1 MHDPC
6 LRRLFAA
13 FSANS
18 AAFQVA
24 LHQFNQFVG
33 IHQLYFAAVKP
44 RHKVVHA
51 CLIHRPRVHVDHR
64 VAVLCRRADGHCVY
78 CRRHFVKPIRRD
90 VSHVAARIPQ
100 SKAHGNERFA
110 VAPPHAS
117 LAAAVSVG
125 VKLPYSTFYC
135 IKLCIT
141 MQPILHKLCV
151 GGVGDVVKQRNY
163 AKVATLHRFRSLPC
177 KLVQMFAWV
186 TEAIGVPHA
195 RHARH
200 KIVCFG
206 VFVHVA
212 CSVGT
217 DFCHTRRKRPTHL
230 VVARGC
236 QSLSESTCR
245 CKVALQPLNI
255 VAVGHHKR
263 NVVFVW
269 RNGGQVAVYMLF
281 QNGVLATEVT
291 VIYRPVGRQG
301 IIAEFR
307 NVTDKRNLVIVPTV
321 NGNVWLQFRQ
331 HVLAKSSVF
340 VTLARVHARPT
351 VGNGQVSQPDV
362 EVVAVD
368 HLMHKSAFVQL
379 VVAHVKHCLLS
390 LGIAADNL
398 TKVDDR
404 VQAHCRKSVGKH
416 VRHPQHVVYRRIG
429 GCHVYAYVA
438 TVQFVQ
444 GNTAKQRQKQFCRSI
459 HVHTHLFR
467 VGNV

>member
-1 MHDPC
+1 MHASC

-33 IHQLYFAAVKP
+33 IHQLDFAAVKP
-44 RHKVVHA
+44 RHEVVHA

-64 VAVLCRRADGHCVY
+64 VAVLRRRADGHCIY
-78 CRRHFVKPIRRD
+78 CRRHFVKPIRRN
-90 VSHVAARIPQ
+90 VRHVAARIPQ

-110 VAPPHAS
+110 VAPPHAP

-125 VKLPYSTFYC
+125 VKLPYSTLYC

-141 MQPILHKLCV
+141 MQPILYKLCV
-151 GGVGDVVKQRNY
+151 GGIGDVVKKRNY
-163 AKVATLHRFRSLPC
+163 AKVAALHCFCRLPC
-177 KLVQMFAWV
+177 KFVQMFARITKTV
-186 TEAIGVPHA
+186 GVPHA
-195 RHARH
+195 RHARD
-200 KIVCFG
+200 KIVAFCRG
-206 VFVHVA
+206 EDMPR
-212 CSVGT
+212 SVGT
-217 DFCHTRRKRPTHL
+217 DFCHARRKSPRHF

-236 QSLSESTCR
+236 QSLSESTRR
-245 CKVALQPLNI
+245 CKVALQPLYI
-255 VAVGHHKR
+255 VPVRHHQR

-269 RNGGQVAVYMLF
+269 RNGGQVAVYALRKR
-281 QNGVLATEVT
+281 GVARLEVT
-291 VIYRPVGRQG
+291 VIHRPIRRQG
-301 IIAEFR
+301 IITELR
-307 NVTDKRNLVIVPTV
+307 NVTDKRNLVIVPAV

-340 VTLARVHARPT
+340 VTLARVHARPSVT
-351 VGNGQVSQPDV
+351 YTEVAQPDV
-362 EVVAVD
+362 KVTFVD

-390 LGIAADNL
+390 LGVAADNL
-398 TKVDDR
+398 TKVDDH

-416 VRHPQHVVYRRIG
+416 VRHTQHVVYRRIG